1 MRVVKYVLL
10 SLYLLFVILNTIL
23 LFTIDDFGSSHFGDT
38 VILGLNNKVND
49 YEKGSLIVANNNLD
63 DIKVNDNI
71 LYYDVLNSKRQV
83 KMTKVLDIINKK
95 DTTIVINDGLF
106 LSDKYLLG
114 KDKVLAIPF
123 IGYLYNLFTGKVGY
137 LIFIVIPI
145 IFMFIYQIFKYRKEN
160 EKNKSS

>member
-1 MRVVKYVLL
+1 MRIVKCVLF
-10 SLYLLFVILNTIL
+10 SLYLLFVILNTIF

-38 VILGLNNKVND
+38 VIFGLNNKVNG
-49 YEKGSLIVANNNLD
+49 YKKGSLMVTNNDLD
-63 DIKVNDNI
+63 DINIDDNI
-71 LYYDVLNSKRQV
+71 LYYDVLNSKREV
-83 KMTKVLDIINKK
+83 KMTKVKDIINKK

-114 KDKVLAIPF
+114 KNIILAIPF

-145 IFMFIYQIFKYRKEN
+145 ICMFIYQIFKYRKEN
-160 EKNKSS
+160 EKDKSS